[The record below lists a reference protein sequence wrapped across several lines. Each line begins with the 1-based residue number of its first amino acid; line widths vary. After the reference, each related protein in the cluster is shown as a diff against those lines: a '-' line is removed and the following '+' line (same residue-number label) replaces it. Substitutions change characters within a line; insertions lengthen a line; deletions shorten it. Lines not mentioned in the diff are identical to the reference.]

1 MKIFLDSADLGE
13 IREGMATGLV
23 DGVTTNPTLI
33 AKSGQPFLKVIE
45 EICGI
50 CPGPISAEVVATDTE
65 TMLREAAVL
74 EKIAPNIVIKVPLT
88 DNGLRAV
95 QALAKRHVKTNV
107 TLNFSATQA
116 LLAMKS
122 NATYLSPFLGRY
134 AQNGGDAAALLAEIM
149 HLKNVYGFNTQI
161 LAASIRDS
169 KLALL
174 AAHLGADCA
183 TMGLAVLK
191 SMMQHDL
198 TDAGLESFL
207 KDWAATGQSII

>member
-1 MKIFLDSADLGE
+1 MKIFLDSADIGE
-13 IREGMATGLV
+13 IREGVATGLV

-33 AKSGQPFLKVIE
+33 AKSDQPFLKVIE

-50 CPGPISAEVVATDTE
+50 CPGPVSAEVVATDTGS
-65 TMLREAAVL
+65 MLREAAVL
-74 EKIAPNIVIKVPLT
+74 EKIAPNIVIKIPLT
-88 DNGLRAV
+88 ADGLRTAQTLAV
-95 QALAKRHVKTNV
+95 RRVKTNV
-107 TLNFSATQA
+107 TLCFSATQA

-149 HLKNVYGFNTQI
+149 HLKNTYGYDTQI

-169 KLALL
+169 KFALL

-183 TMGLAVLK
+183 TMGLGVLK
-191 SMMQHDL
+191 SMMQHDM

-207 KDWAATGQSII
+207 KDWAATGQNIV